1 MNVKCVFPEE
11 FQKQTCYSANTT
23 IANVDRP
30 PIIDEV
36 SGVCELSSILLLII
50 TFILN

>member
-36 SGVCELSSILLLII
+36 SGVCSILLLII
-50 TFILN
+50 LN